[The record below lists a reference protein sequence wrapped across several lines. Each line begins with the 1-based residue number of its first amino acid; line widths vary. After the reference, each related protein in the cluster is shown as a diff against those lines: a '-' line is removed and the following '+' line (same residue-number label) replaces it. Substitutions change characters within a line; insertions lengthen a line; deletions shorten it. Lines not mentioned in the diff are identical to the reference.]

1 MARILSVWCPNW
13 PITTWRRRNP
23 GCDGWGE
30 GSSPAMRGQWPGG
43 PEGADAANVQL
54 APSVAS
60 RQLPRNAGEQRVP
73 PPFALLATERGTRR
87 LAAVDDHA
95 RALGLVPGQKA
106 ADALALV
113 PELVTYDHDPAAD
126 RAALEALSD
135 WCVRFSP
142 AVALDGTDGL
152 FLDITG
158 ADHLWG
164 GEAAMLVD
172 LVARLAR
179 WGVPARAAIADTAG
193 AAWALARY
201 GDDLAIAAPGLQ
213 RAAIEDL
220 PVAALRLEDAA
231 EAQLPRLGLHR
242 IGQLLALPRAQ
253 LAKRFGLSTTLRLD
267 QALGMAGEAL
277 SFRRPAN
284 PWSDRL
290 AFLEPISAPDDLAR
304 VAGDALALICARLEA
319 ERRGAKRFE
328 VVFHRLDGKA
338 YPVRVG
344 LARPGRDAPR
354 LTRLVVPKLDKV
366 DPGFGVEVVTVHAW
380 AVEPLAAA
388 QARLGADPDATLDET
403 LAPLVDRLVNRLGE
417 GRVWRADPYPS
428 HVPERS
434 VVRAAPLDPPAAAT
448 WDPDRPRPVRLF
460 KRPEPIDAGP
470 AELPDY
476 PPRMFTW
483 RGRRHRVRRAEG
495 PERIGQEWWRAGVG
509 ETETGPGKVR
519 DYYRVEDDVGGR
531 FWIYRQGL
539 YDGEDTPRW
548 WIHGLFG

>member
-1 MARILSVWCPNW
+1 
-13 PITTWRRRNP
+13 
-23 GCDGWGE
+23 
-30 GSSPAMRGQWPGG
+30 MRGPGG
-43 PEGADAANVQL
+43 PEGASAADFQL
-54 APSVAS
+54 PASVAS
-60 RQLPRNAGEQRVP
+60 RQLPRNAGEQPTP
-73 PPFALLATERGTRR
+73 PPFALLATEGGTRR
-87 LAAVDDHA
+87 LAAVDDRA

-113 PELVTYDHDPAAD
+113 PNLVTHDHDPAAD

-152 FLDITG
+152 FLNITG
-158 ADHLWG
+158 TDHLWG

-193 AAWALARY
+193 AAWALARFGARFGARL
-201 GDDLAIAAPGLQ
+201 GDDLAIAPPGGQ

-220 PVAALRLEDAA
+220 PVAALRLEESA

-242 IGQLLALPRAQ
+242 VGQLLALPRAQ

-267 QALGMAGEAL
+267 QALGMASEAL
-277 SFRRPAN
+277 TFRRPAN

-290 AFLEPISAPDDLAR
+290 AFLEPISAPEDLAR
-304 VAGDALALICARLEA
+304 VAGDALALICRRLEA
-319 ERRGAKRFE
+319 EGRGAKRFE

-344 LARPGRDAPR
+344 LARLGRDAPR
-354 LTRLVVPKLDKV
+354 LTKLVVPKLDKV

-388 QARLGADPDATLDET
+388 QARLGDDPDTTLNET
-403 LAPLVDRLVNRLGE
+403 LAPLIDRLVNRLGE
-417 GRVWRADPYPS
+417 TRVWRADPYQS

-434 VVRAAPLDPPAAAT
+434 VVRNAPLAPPAAPT
-448 WDPDRPRPVRLF
+448 WDRDRPRPVRLF

-483 RGRRHRVRRAEG
+483 RGRRHRVLRAEG

-509 ETETGPGKVR
+509 ATDTGPGKVR
-519 DYYRVEDDVGGR
+519 DYYRVEDEAGGR

-539 YDGEDTPRW
+539 YDGDAAPKW